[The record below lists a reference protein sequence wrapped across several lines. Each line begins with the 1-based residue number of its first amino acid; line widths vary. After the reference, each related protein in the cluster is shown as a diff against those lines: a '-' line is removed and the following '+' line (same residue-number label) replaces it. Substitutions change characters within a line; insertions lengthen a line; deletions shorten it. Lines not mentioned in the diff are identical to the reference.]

1 MINYNIIMPPIQS
14 KMITTEEKDPI
25 KKQKKTLMKI
35 VSLNKTHEELRSK
48 QYHLFELLKAMN
60 IKKQHSFSG
69 SLCGFYT
76 FLNPFYSEYRVR
88 SQDIINDDYLNVSF
102 LQKVSNKSYSQ
113 IEDTCNMLE
122 EYTLLEMKQILDYI
136 TSKRVEMNEIKK
148 REDKSKNFDLK
159 LLSNLNDDVMNIIYE
174 YLPQETKAVVY
185 LHSIKEIDLYRK
197 IRLMFD
203 DNYTG
208 AGTSKDMGILLEKI
222 EFKIIYYNS
231 CLINDLV
238 ENDVKELQFDA
249 EQERINTMGR
259 IRSNYV
265 MQIGRKYFVPTL
277 HQISRVKKY
286 KSKQM
291 RNRKMM
297 MHIQNLSIKFLEQY
311 DENSIIRN
319 NLFNYGMEIVDF
331 IYKFYKTND
340 DSLGIMLLNNWQKTN
355 NTMEV
360 INGKYSLDDDRQIL
374 HLANNNRSVGFIS
387 GYMARKS
394 ANIKTRMEKLLK
406 NGIPKYKTKAA
417 TTKASSKSTI
427 KTKS

>member
-1 MINYNIIMPPIQS
+1 MPPIQS

-122 EYTLLEMKQILDYI
+122 EYTLLEMKQVLDYI

-148 REDKSKNFDLK
+148 REEKSKNFDLK

-185 LHSIKEIDLYRK
+185 LHSIKEQIYFFLTNINPRYVRHID
-197 IRLMFD
+197 
-203 DNYTG
+203 
-208 AGTSKDMGILLEKI
+208 
-222 EFKIIYYNS
+222 
-231 CLINDLV
+231 V
-238 ENDVKELQFDA
+238 Q
-249 EQERINTMGR
+249 
-259 IRSNYV
+259 
-265 MQIGRKYFVPTL
+265 
-277 HQISRVKKY
+277 
-286 KSKQM
+286 
-291 RNRKMM
+291 
-297 MHIQNLSIKFLEQY
+297 
-311 DENSIIRN
+311 
-319 NLFNYGMEIVDF
+319 
-331 IYKFYKTND
+331 
-340 DSLGIMLLNNWQKTN
+340 
-355 NTMEV
+355 
-360 INGKYSLDDDRQIL
+360 
-374 HLANNNRSVGFIS
+374 
-387 GYMARKS
+387 
-394 ANIKTRMEKLLK
+394 
-406 NGIPKYKTKAA
+406 
-417 TTKASSKSTI
+417 
-427 KTKS
+427 

>member
-1 MINYNIIMPPIQS
+1 MAPIQS

-35 VSLNKTHEELRSK
+35 VSLNKSQEEMRSK

-60 IKKQHSFSG
+60 IKKQHS
-69 SLCGFYT
+69 LCGIYT

-122 EYTLLEMKQILDYI
+122 EYTLLEMKQVLDYI
-136 TSKRVEMNEIKK
+136 TTKRLEINELKK
-148 REDKSKNFDLK
+148 HEEKSKNFDLK

-185 LHSIKEIDLYRK
+185 LHSINEIDLYRK

-203 DNYTG
+203 DNCTG
-208 AGTSKDMGILLEKI
+208 AGTSKDMGVLLEKL
-222 EFKIIYYNS
+222 ELKIINYNS
-231 CLINDLV
+231 CLINNLV
-238 ENDVKELQFDA
+238 EYDLKDLQFDTD
-249 EQERINTMGR
+249 QERINTMGR
-259 IRSNYV
+259 FRSNYI
-265 MQIGRKYFVPTL
+265 MQTGQKYFIPTL
-277 HQISRVKKY
+277 LQIDKVKKY

-297 MHIQNLSIKFLEQY
+297 MLIQNLSIKFLEQY

-319 NLFNYGMEIVDF
+319 NLFNYGIKIVEF
-331 IYKFYKTND
+331 IYEFYKTND
-340 DSLGIMLLNNWQKTN
+340 DSVGIMLLNNWQKRN
-355 NTMEV
+355 NTLEV

-374 HLANNNRSVGFIS
+374 HLANNKRSVGFIS

-394 ANIKTRMEKLLK
+394 ANVKTRMDKLLK
-406 NGIPKYKTKAA
+406 NGIPKYKIKAASKA
-417 TTKASSKSTI
+417 TTKASTKASKA
-427 KTKS
+427 